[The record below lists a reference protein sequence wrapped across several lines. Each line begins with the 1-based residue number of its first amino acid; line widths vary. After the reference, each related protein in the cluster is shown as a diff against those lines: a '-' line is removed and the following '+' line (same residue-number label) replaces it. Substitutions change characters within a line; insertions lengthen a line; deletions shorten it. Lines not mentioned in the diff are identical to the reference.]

1 MTSPTVLF
9 PWVVT
14 KVRFGKNHSIET
26 GRDIPAIAFTS
37 QVIVNS
43 VLWRAEL
50 TGAVLVEKVA
60 QLLGTAQI
68 KSVVQMA
75 LKYS

>member
-14 KVRFGKNHSIET
+14 KVQFGNNHSIET
-26 GRDIPAIAFTS
+26 GREIPAIAFTS

-43 VLWRAEL
+43 VLLRAEL
-50 TGAVLVEKVA
+50 SRVALVEKVA
-60 QLLGTAQI
+60 QLLGTSQN
-68 KSVVQMA
+68 
-75 LKYS
+75 